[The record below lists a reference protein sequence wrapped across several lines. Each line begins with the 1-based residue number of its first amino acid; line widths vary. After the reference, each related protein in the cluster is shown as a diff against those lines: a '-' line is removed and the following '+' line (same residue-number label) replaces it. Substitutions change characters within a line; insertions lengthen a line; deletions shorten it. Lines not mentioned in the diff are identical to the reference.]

1 MLLWYYFKRL
11 TNATLQLLVALRLPL
26 VADFQGA
33 FTQFGAALNVFRLH
47 LGLSEGGFSPLL
59 AIIVVSGV
67 LAEKKKKKKSKRKK
81 NDLSPSIAMMFR
93 DCLLPL
99 LPLKLR
105 LVLLSLT
112 SLPIAIFAVPCIA
125 SALTPY
131 WHILYCLLAGVRFLG
146 TFPARQVIVESA
158 NSALLLRALK

>member
-1 MLLWYYFKRL
+1 
-11 TNATLQLLVALRLPL
+11 
-26 VADFQGA
+26 
-33 FTQFGAALNVFRLH
+33 
-47 LGLSEGGFSPLL
+47 
-59 AIIVVSGV
+59 
-67 LAEKKKKKKSKRKK
+67 
-81 NDLSPSIAMMFR
+81 MMFR

-131 WHILYCLLAGVRFLG
+131 WHTLYCLLAGVLFLG